1 MQTVDLYKLGA
12 GSSSDRKPLEVFR
25 DFFQERHIED
35 LKETLENIL
44 FVVLTTD
51 SIQFETGLQRDEA
64 IHTISQLLELAI
76 AAESLTKKKDNA
88 KG

>member
-1 MQTVDLYKLGA
+1 MQTNVELYKLGVGA
-12 GSSSDRKPLEVFR
+12 SSARKPLEVFR

-44 FVVLTTD
+44 YVVLTTD

-64 IHTISQLLELAI
+64 IHTIRQLLELAI
-76 AAESLTKKKDNA
+76 AAESLTKKKG
-88 KG
+88 K